1 MRNRA
6 TKENVMR
13 IRNDIESLLG
23 RIQHN
28 VPDSA
33 DDILEVLGLQR
44 RRSAASIIL
53 PAVGTLVAG
62 ALIGSALGMLFGPR
76 YGYRLMDRIGV
87 KIPDKLKETETRM
100 ANSSTSNN
108 NLGQSLRTR
117 SDVTS

>member
-1 MRNRA
+1 
-6 TKENVMR
+6 MR

-87 KIPDKLKETETRM
+87 KIPDKLKETESRI
-100 ANSSTSNN
+100 ANSTTSSTANN
-108 NLGQSLRTR
+108 AIGQSLRTR